1 MWRTLDFCLL
11 SRRCGTIR
19 RLNYEQLGKDWLAG
33 TARITTF
40 GQFRLTPKQIEY
52 VNAKDRHLLVSGGRG
67 CGKTMAFIVKMY
79 LLAQMFPGIHI
90 LLGRKTRSNIEQ
102 TTLPDVFDVFP
113 RGTYEYKVG
122 AGKIFFPNGS
132 QITLKGLDASASGED
147 TKKAAQDI
155 KGMNLGAAFLDQLEE
170 ISEDVY
176 DTLDACVRQSGMPFH
191 QLASTTNPAN
201 YWGYGRFK
209 ATPMAGYRL
218 IEASM
223 LDNRANLPE
232 DFVASQMAKGDSWVR
247 KYVHGEWSPDSMT
260 EGAVFDESSVRALEL
275 GVRKPLRALDG
286 VKIFA
291 EPVAAPYQIGVDPSI
306 GTADPC
312 GIKVVRTD
320 TAEEV
325 ASYSAFVPTKVIA
338 DKVSFLSNLYSEAG
352 RPLVVPE
359 STGVGQALIEELRKR
374 DLKLYVRESFN
385 SRTRKKTDKYG
396 FATTYSTKM
405 QLIEHA
411 RDLMSKGSVKVR
423 DKETVD
429 ELKVFR
435 YDDAAKK
442 AGAGAP
448 DGFHDDRVMALLL
461 ALWNVKPSN
470 GEKDRLADEI
480 KRAVRSFR
488 RGTFLNRAR

>member
-1 MWRTLDFCLL
+1 LD
-11 SRRCGTIR
+11 
-19 RLNYEQLGKDWLAG
+19 YAQLGKDWLAG
-33 TARITTF
+33 NVRITTF
-40 GQFRLTPKQIEY
+40 GRFKLTPKQIEY

-90 LLGRKTRSNIEQ
+90 LLARKTRSNIEQ

-113 RGTYEYKVG
+113 PGTYEYKVG
-122 AGKIFFPNGS
+122 AGKIHFPNGS
-132 QITLKGLDASASGED
+132 LITIKGLDASTSGED

-191 QLASTTNPAN
+191 QLCGTTNPAN

-209 ATPMAGYRL
+209 ATPMSGYRL

-223 LDNRANLPE
+223 LDNKENLPE
-232 DFVASQMAKGDSWVR
+232 DFVASQMAKGESWVR

-260 EGAVFDESSVRALEL
+260 EGAVFDERSVRAMEPF
-275 GVRKPLRALDG
+275 VRAPIRTLDG

-291 EPVAAPYQIGVDPSI
+291 EPRDEVYQIGVDPSI

-312 GIKVVRTD
+312 GIKVVSCQTG
-320 TAEEV
+320 EEV

-338 DKVSFLSNLYSEAG
+338 DKVSFLSNLYSEMG
-352 RPLVVPE
+352 KPLVVPE
-359 STGVGQALIEELRKR
+359 STGVGQALVEELRKR

-411 RDLMSKGSVKVR
+411 RELFSQGKVR
-423 DKETVD
+423 VREKETVD

-461 ALWNVKPSN
+461 ALWNVKPSD
-470 GEKDRLADEI
+470 GGRDRIADEI
-480 KRAVRSFR
+480 RKAVKTFR
-488 RGTFLNRAR
+488 RVSRQNPAR

>member
-1 MWRTLDFCLL
+1 MGR
-11 SRRCGTIR
+11 
-19 RLNYEQLGKDWLAG
+19 DWLAG
-33 TARITTF
+33 TVRITQF
-40 GQFRLTPKQIEY
+40 GGKRLTPKQIEY

-67 CGKTMAFIVKMY
+67 CGKTTGFIVKMY
-79 LLAQMFPGIHI
+79 VLAQMFPGIHI
-90 LLGRKTRSNIEQ
+90 LLARKTRSNIEQ

-113 RGTYEYKVG
+113 PGTYEYKVG
-122 AGKIFFPNGS
+122 AGKISFPNGS
-132 QITLKGLDASASGED
+132 QVTIKGLDASASGED

-155 KGMNLGAAFLDQLEE
+155 KGMNLGAAFIDQLEE
-170 ISEDVY
+170 ISEEVY

-191 QLASTTNPAN
+191 QLCSTTNPAN

-209 ATPMAGYRL
+209 ATPMPNYRL

-223 LDNRANLPE
+223 LDNKENLPE
-232 DFVASQMAKGDSWVR
+232 DFVASQLAKGDSWVR

-260 EGAVFDESSVRALEL
+260 DGAVFDEAHVRAMEH
-275 GVRKPLRALDG
+275 GVRKPIRVFEG

-291 EPVAAPYQIGVDPSI
+291 EPRDEQYQIGVDPSI
-306 GTADPC
+306 GAQDPC
-312 GIKVVRTD
+312 CVKVVSCQTG
-320 TAEEV
+320 EEV
-325 ASYSAFVPTKVIA
+325 ASYAAFVPTKVIA
-338 DKVSFLSNLYSEAG
+338 DKVVYLSALYSRLG
-352 RPLVVPE
+352 KPLVVPE
-359 STGVGQALIEELRKR
+359 STGVGQALIEELRRR
-374 DLKLYVRESFN
+374 DVRLYVRESFN

-411 RDLMSKGSVKVR
+411 RALMARGAARVR
-423 DKETVD
+423 ERETLD

-461 ALWNVKPSN
+461 ALWNVAPSD
-470 GEKDRLADEI
+470 GSRDRLAEEI
-480 KRAVRSFR
+480 RKAAKALR
-488 RGTFLNRAR
+488 RGTALNSAR

>member
-1 MWRTLDFCLL
+1 MVAMDYAQM
-11 SRRCGTIR
+11 G
-19 RLNYEQLGKDWLAG
+19 QDWLAG
-33 TARITTF
+33 KVRITQF
-40 GQFRLTPKQIEY
+40 GKYKLTPKQIEY

-113 RGTYEYKVG
+113 QGTYEYKVG

-132 QITLKGLDASASGED
+132 QITIKGLDASASGED

-176 DTLDACVRQSGMPFH
+176 DTLDACVRQGGMPFH
-191 QLASTTNPAN
+191 QLCGTTNPAN

-209 ATPMAGYRL
+209 ATPMPHYRL

-223 LDNRANLPE
+223 LDNKQNLPE
-232 DFVASQMAKGDSWVR
+232 DFVASQLAKGESWVR

-260 EGAVFDESSVRALEL
+260 EGAVFEESHVRAMEH
-275 GVRKPLRALDG
+275 GVKAPLRTLDG

-291 EPVAAPYQIGVDPSI
+291 EPRMEPYQIGVDPSI

-312 GIKVVRTD
+312 CVKVFSRKTG
-320 TAEEV
+320 EEV
-325 ASYSAFVPTKVIA
+325 ASYSAFVPIKVIA
-338 DKVSFLSNLYSEAG
+338 DKVSFLSSLFSEMD

-359 STGVGQALIEELRKR
+359 SNGVGQALVEELRKR
-374 DLKLYVRESFN
+374 DLKIYIRESFN
-385 SRTRKKTDKYG
+385 SRTRKTSDKLG

-411 RDLMSKGSVKVR
+411 KGLMAKGQVR
-423 DKETVD
+423 VREKETLD

-442 AGAGAP
+442 AGAGSP
-448 DGFHDDRVMALLL
+448 DGFHDDRVMATLL
-461 ALWNVKPSN
+461 ALWNVQPTDGSRD
-470 GEKDRLADEI
+470 ELADEI
-480 KRAVRSFR
+480 RKAVKTFR
-488 RGTFLNRAR
+488 RATRTNQAR